1 MAAGGS
7 DLRADHQYCP
17 RLTYDLTVKPVASE
31 MRPYQPPGLYV

>member
-1 MAAGGS
+1 MAAVGS

-31 MRPYQPPGLYV
+31 MRPYQPTGLYV